1 MDVSR
6 DSGRYTPTSTSN
18 LSRSSSMRSNS
29 RTSLIRRNQSISAK
43 QIRFYRNGDKYF
55 GGLKLAVS
63 PERYKEFDSLLAELS
78 VKLDLATGAVRFIF
92 NAEDGS
98 LITDIS
104 QLQYGIPY
112 VCCSGNTF
120 RPLDEGY
127 GKQSSNNWSMNR
139 QRHVS
144 RSTNALTSL
153 EANTQRDALVNI
165 GNHRDFIKPKLV
177 TVIKNGKPPQQK
189 VTMLLN
195 QKTAVSY
202 DQVLDHLSARGC
214 LGKVDKLYAVDGKLV
229 RDLRDLFD
237 DDTVFIAFA
246 SNEKFPEEGIEL
258 DTKSYRITPYRELK
272 RPSNLKRSNSLRS
285 SLGKFRDENEN
296 MKGKGKSP
304 RPKSI
309 GPGSKLMNSVP
320 KSPRGKVNGSKK
332 MNGDAG
338 KEELYPTAVFE
349 RESSDSGLQEDFKN
363 RMLTKRERPSI
374 HGFYKIG
381 KIIGDGNFAVVRECR
396 HRKSG
401 LSFALKVINKA
412 KVRGK
417 EHMIE
422 NEILILRKV
431 KHRHIVQLVE
441 EFETPKEILLVMEL
455 VPGGDLFDAI
465 VEATRFTE
473 KDASHMIRDLTSAVQ
488 YLHSLRIVHRDIKP
502 ENLLVVNRSD
512 GTTSLKLADFGLSIE
527 VKSPMFLVCGTPTYV
542 APEIL
547 DESGYGLK
555 VDIWAVG
562 VITYILLCGFP
573 PFRSHKQDQEELF
586 DKILRGDYEFLQP
599 FWDDVSESAKDLIQR
614 LLVVD
619 VKKRYD
625 AADILEHPWIKGH
638 TAKSKNLQEKLST
651 EIEKNFTHR
660 RRLRGV
666 ALAIQT
672 VIYLSNVIKR
682 KQNQGNG
689 TRSCAEIQRKFS
701 WEEDPVLE
709 EKPNTASRKRSAS
722 FEESLS
728 FDRSDSYDDEVPA
741 SFPSSPVRR
750 ASLSSRI
757 PRAKSTTP
765 SQHIAEIRKSIS
777 SSNKTSDIKGQNL
790 KSKDTRRNSTYRPR
804 ADQFSTVSL
813 AHQKV
818 NCETS
823 NNDLKPQ
830 SVTLRN
836 RPSSAKETY
845 CTKRLSAP
853 VLDSIPHTQ
862 SLPSSPKH
870 GIITTFA
877 PGVKKRTPLAKCIS
891 VDDSVKNKPSAIP
904 SYMHDTEASTVH
916 RRTSVSDA
924 KKSRYRASYPNRS
937 LASAAVETLTVK
949 PRGQRRG
956 SVPIEE
962 HVKPEQR
969 ERPLSEKSAGHARK
983 GSVVRKRLPK
993 AITSSQDLQQQN
1005 CTKRSK
1011 DTVDNAARTSTLET
1025 APDNSDVDSSRD
1037 ADISIVKKYN
1047 KTENIKI
1054 HLGKTVDKSVE
1065 TSTTVS
1071 VTIDGE
1077 KKKASSSNEVSK
1089 QPYGL
1094 GRSLLTKVKQLA
1106 EEIETLAMF
1115 NAHGEAADNAS
1126 RESFPHSCSMP
1137 VLHGGDLEEQIESDT
1152 TLSSGSNSRDL
1163 SYGNRL
1169 LLEQD
1174 SFSETEYLSI
1184 NMKSPRNGNSPT
1196 SIDQ

>member
-1 MDVSR
+1 M
-6 DSGRYTPTSTSN
+6 ST
-18 LSRSSSMRSNS
+18 
-29 RTSLIRRNQSISAK
+29 
-43 QIRFYRNGDKYF
+43 
-55 GGLKLAVS
+55 
-63 PERYKEFDSLLAELS
+63 
-78 VKLDLATGAVRFIF
+78 
-92 NAEDGS
+92 
-98 LITDIS
+98 
-104 QLQYGIPY
+104 
-112 VCCSGNTF
+112 
-120 RPLDEGY
+120 
-127 GKQSSNNWSMNR
+127 
-139 QRHVS
+139 
-144 RSTNALTSL
+144 
-153 EANTQRDALVNI
+153 
-165 GNHRDFIKPKLV
+165 
-177 TVIKNGKPPQQK
+177 
-189 VTMLLN
+189 
-195 QKTAVSY
+195 
-202 DQVLDHLSARGC
+202 
-214 LGKVDKLYAVDGKLV
+214 
-229 RDLRDLFD
+229 
-237 DDTVFIAFA
+237 
-246 SNEKFPEEGIEL
+246 
-258 DTKSYRITPYRELK
+258 
-272 RPSNLKRSNSLRS
+272 
-285 SLGKFRDENEN
+285 
-296 MKGKGKSP
+296 
-304 RPKSI
+304 
-309 GPGSKLMNSVP
+309 
-320 KSPRGKVNGSKK
+320 
-332 MNGDAG
+332 
-338 KEELYPTAVFE
+338 
-349 RESSDSGLQEDFKN
+349 
-363 RMLTKRERPSI
+363 
-374 HGFYKIG
+374 
-381 KIIGDGNFAVVRECR
+381 
-396 HRKSG
+396 
-401 LSFALKVINKA
+401 
-412 KVRGK
+412 
-417 EHMIE
+417 
-422 NEILILRKV
+422 
-431 KHRHIVQLVE
+431 
-441 EFETPKEILLVMEL
+441 LLVQIL
-455 VPGGDLFDAI
+455 VLH
-465 VEATRFTE
+465 VATYFSVTCE
-473 KDASHMIRDLTSAVQ
+473 
-488 YLHSLRIVHRDIKP
+488 HS
-502 ENLLVVNRSD
+502 
-512 GTTSLKLADFGLSIE
+512 
-527 VKSPMFLVCGTPTYV
+527 Y
-542 APEIL
+542 
-547 DESGYGLK
+547 
-555 VDIWAVG
+555 
-562 VITYILLCGFP
+562 
-573 PFRSHKQDQEELF
+573 PFQ
-586 DKILRGDYEFLQP
+586 
-599 FWDDVSESAKDLIQR
+599 
-614 LLVVD
+614 
-619 VKKRYD
+619 
-625 AADILEHPWIKGH
+625 GH

-682 KQNQGNG
+682 KQNQGYG

-750 ASLSSRI
+750 ASISSRI
-757 PRAKSTTP
+757 PRAKPTTP

-790 KSKDTRRNSTYRPR
+790 KSKDTRRNSTYRSR

-813 AHQKV
+813 VHQKV

-870 GIITTFA
+870 GIVTSFA

-891 VDDSVKNKPSAIP
+891 VDDSVKSKPSAIP

-937 LASAAVETLTVK
+937 LASAAVDTLAVK

-956 SVPIEE
+956 SIPTEE
-962 HVKPEQR
+962 HVQAEQR
-969 ERPLSEKSAGHARK
+969 ERPLSEKSAAAGHARK
-983 GSVVRKRLPK
+983 GSIVRKRLPK
-993 AITSSQDLQQQN
+993 AIASSQDLQQHN
-1005 CTKRSK
+1005 YTKRSK

-1037 ADISIVKKYN
+1037 ADISIVKKTN

-1126 RESFPHSCSMP
+1126 KESFPHSCSMP
-1137 VLHGGDLEEQIESDT
+1137 VLHRGDLEEQIESDT
-1152 TLSSGSNSRDL
+1152 TLSSDSNSRDL

-1174 SFSETEYLSI
+1174 TFSETEYLSI